1 MKTFNEL
8 RKIDVSEHIEK
19 KNGLSY
25 LSWSWAVDVL
35 LQNDPSATWE
45 FPEPK
50 YFNDTVM
57 VYCDVTAFGKTM
69 KMHLPV
75 MDLRNKAISNPNTT
89 DINKAMMRCLAK
101 CIACFGIG
109 LYIFSGEDLPTDS
122 LAEDES
128 RASHVVGLLDGIKK
142 AKTVAELQALWEN
155 AIEAC
160 GNNLDLKKEVNAT
173 VRVKKAE
180 LESAK

>member
-8 RKIDVSEHIEK
+8 RKIDVNQHIEK

-35 LQNDPSATWE
+35 LQNDPSAIWD
-45 FPEPK
+45 FPNPQ
-50 YFNDTVM
+50 YFGDSVM

-69 KMHLPV
+69 RMHLPV
-75 MDLRNKAISNPNTT
+75 MDLRNKAISNPTTT

-109 LYIFSGEDLPTDS
+109 LYVYSGEDLPSESIEEQEIKIES
-122 LAEDES
+122 LHPYFE
-128 RASHVVGLLDGIKK
+128 HIKG
-142 AKTVAELQALWEN
+142 TMNLNELKVIWQD
-155 AIEAC
+155 AITAC
-160 GNNLDLKKEVNAT
+160 GNNFELKKMINEEVKI
-173 VRVKKAE
+173 RKAH
-180 LESAK
+180 LEKSA

>member
-8 RKIDVSEHIEK
+8 RKLDVGEHIEK

-50 YFNDTVM
+50 YYGDTVM

-75 MDLRNKAISNPNTT
+75 MDLRNKAIVNPNTT

-109 LYIFSGEDLPTDS
+109 LYIFSGEDLPTESVEDQEVKIES
-122 LAEDES
+122 LQSYLDHIRGAEN
-128 RASHVVGLLDGIKK
+128 VN
-142 AKTVAELQALWEN
+142 ELKVIWQD
-155 AIEAC
+155 AITAC
-160 GNNLDLKKEVNAT
+160 GNSLELKKMINEEVKQ
-173 VRVKKAE
+173 RKAM
-180 LESAK
+180 LEKYA

>member
-1 MKTFNEL
+1 MKTFNDL
-8 RKIDVSEHIEK
+8 RKLDVGEHIEK

-50 YFNDTVM
+50 YYGDTVM

-75 MDLRNKAISNPNTT
+75 MDLRNKAIVNPNTT

-109 LYIFSGEDLPTDS
+109 LYIFSGEDLPTESVEDQEIS
-122 LAEDES
+122 LKS
-128 RASHVVGLLDGIKK
+128 LDPFI
-142 AKTVAELQALWEN
+142 AHIQQSMNLNELKVLWQD
-155 AIEAC
+155 AINAC
-160 GNNLDLKKEVNAT
+160 GNSLDLKKMINET
-173 VRVKKAE
+173 VKIRKAE
-180 LESAK
+180 LEKSA

>member
-1 MKTFNEL
+1 MKTFNDL
-8 RKIDVSEHIEK
+8 RKLDVGEHIEK

-50 YFNDTVM
+50 YYGDTVM

-75 MDLRNKAISNPNTT
+75 MDLRNKAIVNPNTT

-109 LYIFSGEDLPTDS
+109 LYIFSGEDLPTESVEDQENQS
-122 LAEDES
+122 EALNPYFEQIKQAESIE
-128 RASHVVGLLDGIKK
+128 VLKEIWKK
-142 AKTVAELQALWEN
+142 A
-155 AIEAC
+155 IERC
-160 GNNLDLKKEVNAT
+160 GNNATLKQEITEA
-173 VRVKKAE
+173 VKLHKIV
-180 LESAK
+180 LEASA